1 MHDVYIVYVSYY
13 LECGISLFLIISLS
27 CEIMH
32 NHNLAFFCYS
42 VLLVHFF
49 SPSLNIECY
58 LVTYFLIL
66 KALFSMFCDP
76 LP

>member
-32 NHNLAFFCYS
+32 NHNLAFFVILFYWFTFFPLIKYRVLFSYS
-42 VLLVHFF
+42 
-49 SPSLNIECY
+49 
-58 LVTYFLIL
+58 YFLIL
-66 KALFSMFCDP
+66 KALFSMFCDT

>member
-49 SPSLNIECY
+49 P
-58 LVTYFLIL
+58 
-66 KALFSMFCDP
+66 P
-76 LP
+76 H